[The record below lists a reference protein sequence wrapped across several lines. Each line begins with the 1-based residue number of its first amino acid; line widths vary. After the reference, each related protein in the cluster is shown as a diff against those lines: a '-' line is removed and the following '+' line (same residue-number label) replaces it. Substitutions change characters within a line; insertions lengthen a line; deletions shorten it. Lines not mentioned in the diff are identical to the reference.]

1 MNRARR
7 AIAPLIVLAM
17 LAGCGTVPSGGSS
30 DGGSSSSRVRCQADP
45 ARDATS
51 TSSPMV
57 LLFCFESP

>member
-17 LAGCGTVPSGGSS
+17 LAGCGTVSSGGS
-30 DGGSSSSRVRCQADP
+30 DGGSSAPRVRCQTDP
-45 ARDATS
+45 TRDATS

-57 LLFCFESP
+57 FLFCYESP